1 MKGQALSAI
10 EGLSL
15 TSENYHAA
23 VKILKNRYGKKQL
36 LITSHIDKLM
46 NIAPVTSIREMRKI
60 REIYDIIE
68 IHIRNLNSLE
78 IDTKQ
83 YGPVLVSIVMSKL
96 PNEIKL
102 FISRSMPLTEE
113 WDVDVLLINLK
124 QEIES
129 REMCL
134 RMSASNSNNSS
145 NFYEN
150 KNDQIEEEQFTGST
164 LYSGSK
170 TIGISCSYCR
180 RDHPSSKCNVI
191 TDINSRKAILRN
203 KAKCFIC
210 LKSGYIARNC
220 NSHRCFK
227 CRNRHHISIC
237 DKENPA
243 IRHPTPKY
251 NERTPKYNERMPKYN
266 ERTPKYNE
274 RTPHYN
280 ERTPEYQ
287 TVNTNFTGITTSVRT
302 NTLLQTA
309 RGILCAEL
317 GEEKVRI
324 LFDSCSQ
331 QSFINESLCRKLNL
345 TVLRTEHMIIKAF
358 ESNSDEAR
366 IIKVVKAKIRSVNTN
381 IWKDVELH
389 VVPKICSSLAHQT
402 IEIAQASYEHLIALK
417 LADSTGGCAEL
428 DIDILI
434 GGDYYCDFLVE
445 RLYEDMDVQLLW
457 RHYLDGS

>member
-1 MKGQALSAI
+1 
-10 EGLSL
+10 
-15 TSENYHAA
+15 
-23 VKILKNRYGKKQL
+23 
-36 LITSHIDKLM
+36 
-46 NIAPVTSIREMRKI
+46 
-60 REIYDIIE
+60 
-68 IHIRNLNSLE
+68 
-78 IDTKQ
+78 
-83 YGPVLVSIVMSKL
+83 MSKL

-102 FISRSMPLTEE
+102 FISRSMSLTEE
-113 WDVDVLLINLK
+113 WDADVLLINLK

-150 KNDQIEEEQFTGST
+150 KNDQIEEQFTGST

-210 LKSGYIARNC
+210 LKSGHIARNC
-220 NSHRCFK
+220 NSRMRCFK
-227 CRNRHHISIC
+227 CRNRRHISIC

-251 NERTPKYNERMPKYN
+251 NERTPHYN
-266 ERTPKYNE
+266 ERTPHYNE
-274 RTPHYN
+274 QTPHYN

-287 TVNTNFTGITTSVRT
+287 TVNRNFTGITTSVRT
-302 NTLLQTA
+302 NTLPQTA

-317 GEEKVRI
+317 GEEKVCI

-331 QSFINESLCRKLNL
+331 QSFINESLCRKLKL

-358 ESNSDEAR
+358 ESNSDKVR
-366 IIKVVKAKIRSVNTN
+366 IIKVVKAKIRSVNNN

-402 IEIAQASYEHLIALK
+402 IEIAQTSYEHRIALK
-417 LADSTGGCAEL
+417 LADSTEGCAEL
-428 DIDILI
+428 DILI
-434 GGDYYCDFLVE
+434 GGDYYWDFLVE
-445 RLYEDMDVQLLW
+445 RLYEDREVQLLW
-457 RHYLDGS
+457 RHYLDGF